1 MQTIS
6 ASSIAILNEKQ
17 LRVKKY
23 NFKTIFKLSVSG
35 AKNRKNMTQK
45 TKINFIADTSLFF
58 QRISFNIN

>member
-35 AKNRKNMTQK
+35 AKNRKNMTHK
-45 TKINFIADTSLFF
+45 KKLKLT
-58 QRISFNIN
+58 